1 MIGVS
6 LVLFV
11 VSIDGNLG
19 LIDGALLTAGIVAYT
34 VWAIVSSRR
43 ANKALVAEYAEEFG
57 ETETTSGGLVLDML
71 MVAGGPVVLVLGS
84 ELLVT
89 GARGIGGSLEEA
101 RGGKEG
107 VR

>member
-57 ETETTSGGLVLDML
+57 ETETTSGGVVLDVL
-71 MVAGGPVVLVLGS
+71 MVEGGLGLLVLGS
-84 ELLVT
+84 DGRVNGAT
-89 GARGIGGSLEEA
+89 AVAAARGVSG
-101 RGGKEG
+101 R
-107 VR
+107 